1 MVFTLIFIHHFL
13 LFVNIFISKTGFY
26 KYSTGGTFFSTI
38 LSYSILPSSF
48 TALFLEPCLCK
59 ILMYL
64 LIPVDGSVFNISFT
78 GNKSSIVYRTN
89 LDYFNWLF
97 FCSLRS
103 FVTLYINVSYNCTII
118 NFLLVWQ
125 KNQKNSGIL

>member
-13 LFVNIFISKTGFY
+13 LFVNIFIPKAGFY

-38 LSYSILPSSF
+38 LFYSILPSSF
-48 TALFLEPCLCK
+48 TALLLERCLCK

-78 GNKSSIVYRTN
+78 GSRSLIVYRTIW
-89 LDYFNWLF
+89 DYFNWLF
-97 FCSLRS
+97 FCSLTS
-103 FVTLYINVSYNCTII
+103 FVTLYINVSYNSTII
-118 NFLLVWQ
+118 NFLLIWQ
-125 KNQKNSGIL
+125 KNQKNSWIL